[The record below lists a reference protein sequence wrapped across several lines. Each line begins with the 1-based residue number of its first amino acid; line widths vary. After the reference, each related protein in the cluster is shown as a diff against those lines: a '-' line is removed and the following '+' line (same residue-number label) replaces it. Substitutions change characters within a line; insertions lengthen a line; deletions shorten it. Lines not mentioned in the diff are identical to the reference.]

1 MFYNWP
7 GCDDIGLGTTCVPV
21 DFLFLFYFIFFFP
34 RIVLG
39 CLWICVSYIIS
50 NVLHVLIP
58 PGKPSLDLYMYMY
71 QDHVKQHMHGEAAMV
86 A

>member
-1 MFYNWP
+1 M
-7 GCDDIGLGTTCVPV
+7 
-21 DFLFLFYFIFFFP
+21 
-34 RIVLG
+34 
-39 CLWICVSYIIS
+39 SYIIS

-71 QDHVKQHMHGEAAMV
+71 QDHVKQHMHGKAAMV